1 LSTIADIQAGDP
13 FVFEQVYEEYYL
25 KLYHFVLGKTRS
37 EWLAEEVTQTT
48 FVKLWENRQRLNPEI
63 SLSLQVFRIARTTM
77 IDYIRK
83 QNHLSF
89 AITQLKNKSEE
100 NENQLNNEID
110 YNETSRKLA
119 SALTQLPEMRRKVF
133 ELSRLEGMSYKDIA
147 VQLSISVK
155 TVEKHISK
163 ALQQL
168 RPLLYGLML
177 IGWILRNFIKNR

>member
-1 LSTIADIQAGDP
+1 MSTIADIQAGDP

-37 EWLAEEVTQTT
+37 AWLAEEVTQTT

-63 SLSLQVFRIARTTM
+63 GLSLQVFRIARTTM

-89 AITQLKNKSEE
+89 AITQLKSTSEE
-100 NENQLNNEID
+100 DGNQLNDEID

-119 SALTQLPEMRRKVF
+119 QALTQLPEMRRKVF

-147 VQLSISVK
+147 EHLSISVK

-168 RPLLYGLML
+168 RPLLYGILL
-177 IGWILRNFIKNR
+177 IGWILRNFIKNI

>member
-1 LSTIADIQAGDP
+1 MSTIADIQEGDP

-48 FVKLWENRQRLNPEI
+48 FVKLWENRQRLNTEI

-89 AITQLKNKSEE
+89 ALGQLKNRSEE
-100 NENQLNNEID
+100 EVNELDDEID
-110 YNETSRKLA
+110 YNETNRKLYR
-119 SALTQLPEMRRKVF
+119 ALTQLPEMRRKVF

-147 VQLSISVK
+147 ERLSISVK

-168 RPLLYGLML
+168 RPLLYGLL
-177 IGWILRNFIKNR
+177 IIGWILRNFIKNI